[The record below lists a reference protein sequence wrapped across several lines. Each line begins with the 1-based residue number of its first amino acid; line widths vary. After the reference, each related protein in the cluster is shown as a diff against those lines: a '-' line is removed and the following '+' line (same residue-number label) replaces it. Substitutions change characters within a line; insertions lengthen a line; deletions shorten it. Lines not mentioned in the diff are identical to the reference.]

1 MKSVVEDIKKGS
13 FKPVYL
19 FYGEEAYL
27 KQQYKNRLKNA
38 VLPEGDTI
46 NLSIYS
52 GKGIDVKEMIA
63 QADTMPFFAEHRLLL
78 IEDSGFFK
86 NANQQLA
93 EYIPSIPEETIM
105 LFVESEVDKRG
116 KLYKAVSKKGSV
128 VEFTAQNEQTLTR
141 WILGILK
148 TEGKMITSGA
158 MKQFLEKTGTDMER
172 IRQEL
177 EKLICYCMEKESITE
192 EDVAVICSEQT
203 ENKIFDM
210 INAMAEKKQKKAM
223 ELYYDLLA
231 LKEPPMRVLFLIAR
245 QCNLLLQ
252 TKELKNR
259 GHDNKTIASKIGV
272 PPFAAGKYVAQA
284 SHFKTSVLKNAVK
297 QCVET
302 EEAVKSGRMNDMM
315 SVEILI
321 LSVLPS

>member
-27 KQQYKNRLKNA
+27 KQQYKNRLKDA

-52 GKGIDVKEMIA
+52 GKGIDVEEMIA

-93 EYIPSIPEETIM
+93 DYIPSIPEGTIM

-116 KLYKAVSKKGSV
+116 KLYKAVNKKGSV

-148 TEGKMITSGA
+148 SEKKNDHFRCDETVSGKNGDGYGA
-158 MKQFLEKTGTDMER
+158 DTPGTGKTDLLLYGER
-172 IRQEL
+172 IHYRRR
-177 EKLICYCMEKESITE
+177 CRS
-192 EDVAVICSEQT
+192 
-203 ENKIFDM
+203 
-210 INAMAEKKQKKAM
+210 
-223 ELYYDLLA
+223 DL
-231 LKEPPMRVLFLIAR
+231 
-245 QCNLLLQ
+245 Q
-252 TKELKNR
+252 
-259 GHDNKTIASKIGV
+259 
-272 PPFAAGKYVAQA
+272 
-284 SHFKTSVLKNAVK
+284 
-297 QCVET
+297 
-302 EEAVKSGRMNDMM
+302 
-315 SVEILI
+315 
-321 LSVLPS
+321 